1 MLLNIIKILMLLIT
15 IMLMVPIACIFLY
28 NMYQIFTETINSL
41 KEDKG
46 NILSWYILVLAIL
59 LTIVLILV
67 CIEVL

>member
-15 IMLMVPIACIFLY
+15 IMLMIPIACIFLY

-67 CIEVL
+67 CIELL